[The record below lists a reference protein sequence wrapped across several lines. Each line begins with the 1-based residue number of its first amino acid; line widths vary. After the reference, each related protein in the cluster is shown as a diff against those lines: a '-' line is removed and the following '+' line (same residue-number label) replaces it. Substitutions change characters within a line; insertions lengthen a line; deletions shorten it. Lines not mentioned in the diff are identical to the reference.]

1 MTLRYGR
8 IGAPVQR
15 EGRRKKDAVVLCVSV
30 DLPFAAGR
38 FCTLEGLKD
47 VIPASAFRSSEF
59 ARSYGVELVD
69 GPLKG
74 LLTRAV
80 VIIDSDRKVIYREL
94 VDDYR

>member
-1 MTLRYGR
+1 MCRSTCLLQQDDSG
-8 IGAPVQR
+8 
-15 EGRRKKDAVVLCVSV
+15 
-30 DLPFAAGR
+30 
-38 FCTLEGLKD
+38 TLEGLKD
-47 VIPASAFRSSEF
+47 VIPASAFRSSGVR

-94 VDDYR
+94 VDEITGEPDYDAALGML